1 MVRTRTGISDA
12 RIGNANLKTDD
23 LIDLLA
29 KDTTPQWP
37 FRTLYIAALCCG
49 VVLAGAVFFMTIGL
63 RPDLVLAVETPRFPL
78 KFAVMLPLA
87 MGAAGVTLAMAQ
99 PAAEMRIWR
108 WPLAAASALAIGAV
122 AGELYMLPRDMWMT
136 NLVGKNA
143 AFCLRTIPMLALGPL
158 ACLLLVLRHGAPTH
172 PGRTGA
178 FAGLAAGAIG
188 ATWYAA
194 HCPDDSP
201 LFVAVW
207 YSLGILAMTLAG
219 YAGGRSLLR
228 W

>member
-1 MVRTRTGISDA
+1 MS
-12 RIGNANLKTDD
+12 
-23 LIDLLA
+23 
-29 KDTTPQWP
+29 
-37 FRTLYIAALCCG
+37 
-49 VVLAGAVFFMTIGL
+49 
-63 RPDLVLAVETPRFPL
+63 
-78 KFAVMLPLA
+78 
-87 MGAAGVTLAMAQ
+87 AAGVTLAMAQ
-99 PAAEMRIWR
+99 PGADSGIWG
-108 WPLAAASALAIGAV
+108 WLLVAASALAVGAI
-122 AGELYMLPRDMWMT
+122 ASELYVLPPELWMT

-158 ACLLLVLRHGAPTH
+158 LCLLYVLRRGAPTH

-178 FAGLAAGAIG
+178 WAGLAAGAIG

-207 YSLGILAMTLAG
+207 YSLGMLMMTLAG
-219 YAGGRSLLR
+219 YVSGRHLLR

>member
-1 MVRTRTGISDA
+1 V
-12 RIGNANLKTDD
+12 KTDD

-29 KDTTPQWP
+29 KDAAPQWP
-37 FRTLYIAALCCG
+37 FRTLYVAALCCG
-49 VVLAGAVFFMTIGL
+49 IVLAGVLFFTTVGL
-63 RPDLVLAVETPRFPL
+63 RPNIALAAETVRFPL
-78 KFAVMLPLA
+78 KFALMLPLA
-87 MGAAGVTLAMAQ
+87 LGAAGVTLAMAQ
-99 PAAEMRIWR
+99 PAADSGIWG
-108 WPLAAASALAIGAV
+108 WFLIAASALAAGAI
-122 AGELYMLPRDMWMT
+122 ASELYVLPPELWMT

-158 ACLLLVLRHGAPTH
+158 LCLLYVLRRGAPTH

-178 FAGLAAGAIG
+178 WAGLAAGAIG
-188 ATWYAA
+188 AAWYAA

-207 YSLGILAMTLAG
+207 YSLGILMMTLAG
-219 YAGGRSLLR
+219 YVSGRHLLR

>member
-1 MVRTRTGISDA
+1 M
-12 RIGNANLKTDD
+12 KTDD

-29 KDTTPQWP
+29 KDAAPQWP

-49 VVLAGAVFFMTIGL
+49 IGVAGVLFFTMVGL
-63 RPDLVLAVETPRFPL
+63 RPNFAQAAETFRFPL
-78 KFAVMLPLA
+78 KFALTLPLA
-87 MGAAGVTLAMAQ
+87 MGAAGLALALAQ
-99 PAAEMRIWR
+99 PAADSGISR
-108 WPLAAASALAIGAV
+108 WLVVAASAIAVGAIAS
-122 AGELYMLPRDMWMT
+122 ELYVLPPELWMT
-136 NLVGKNA
+136 NLVGHNA
-143 AFCLRTIPMLALGPL
+143 VFCLRTIPMLAAGPL
-158 ACLLLVLRHGAPTH
+158 LCLLFVLRRGAPTH

-178 FAGLAAGAIG
+178 WAGLAAGAIG

-207 YSLGILAMTLAG
+207 YSLGIAAMTFAG
-219 YAGGRSLLR
+219 YAAGRRLLR

>member
-1 MVRTRTGISDA
+1 M
-12 RIGNANLKTDD
+12 KTDD

-29 KDTTPQWP
+29 KDAAPQWP
-37 FRTLYIAALCCG
+37 FRTLYMAALGCG
-49 VVLAGAVFFMTIGL
+49 VVLAGVLFFMLVGL
-63 RPDLVLAVETPRFPL
+63 RPNFEQAAETIRFPL
-78 KFAVMLPLA
+78 KFLLMLPLA
-87 MGAAGVTLAMAQ
+87 MSAAGVTLAMAQ
-99 PAAEMRIWR
+99 PGADSGIWGWLLVAALA
-108 WPLAAASALAIGAV
+108 LAAGAIAS
-122 AGELYMLPRDMWMT
+122 ELYVLPPELWMT

-143 AFCLRTIPMLALGPL
+143 AFCLRTIPMLAAGPL
-158 ACLLLVLRHGAPTH
+158 LCLLFVLRRGAPTH

-178 FAGLAAGAIG
+178 WAGLAAGAIG

-207 YSLGILAMTLAG
+207 YSLGMLMMTLAG
-219 YAGGRSLLR
+219 YVSGRHLLR

>member
-1 MVRTRTGISDA
+1 M
-12 RIGNANLKTDD
+12 KTDD

-29 KDTTPQWP
+29 KDAAPQWP
-37 FRTLYIAALCCG
+37 FRTLYMAALCCG
-49 VVLAGAVFFMTIGL
+49 IVLAGVLFFTTVGL
-63 RPDLVLAVETPRFPL
+63 RPNIALAAETVRFPL
-78 KFAVMLPLA
+78 KFALMLPLA
-87 MGAAGVTLAMAQ
+87 LGAAGVTLAMAQ
-99 PAAEMRIWR
+99 PAADRGIWG
-108 WPLAAASALAIGAV
+108 WFLIAASALAIGAV
-122 AGELYMLPRDMWMT
+122 AIELYVLPSELWMT
-136 NLVGKNA
+136 NLVGQNA

-158 ACLLLVLRHGAPTH
+158 LCLLYVLRRGAPTH

-178 FAGLAAGAIG
+178 WAGLAAGAIG

-207 YSLGILAMTLAG
+207 YSLGITVMTLAG
-219 YAGGRSLLR
+219 YAVGRSRLR

>member
-1 MVRTRTGISDA
+1 M
-12 RIGNANLKTDD
+12 KTDD

-29 KDTTPQWP
+29 KDAAPQWP

-49 VVLAGAVFFMTIGL
+49 IVLAGVLFFTTVGL
-63 RPDLVLAVETPRFPL
+63 RPNLVQAAENFRFPL
-78 KFAVMLPLA
+78 KFALMLPLA
-87 MGAAGVTLAMAQ
+87 MGAAGVALALAQ
-99 PAAEMRIWR
+99 PAAGSGVWR
-108 WPLAAASALAIGAV
+108 WLVVAASALAVGAI
-122 AGELYMLPRDMWMT
+122 ASELYVLPSELWMT
-136 NLVGKNA
+136 NLVGHNA
-143 AFCLRTIPMLALGPL
+143 AFCLRTIPMLAMGPL
-158 ACLLLVLRHGAPTH
+158 LCLLFVLRRGAPTH

-178 FAGLAAGAIG
+178 WAGLAAGAIG

-219 YAGGRSLLR
+219 YAGGRRLLR

>member
-1 MVRTRTGISDA
+1 M
-12 RIGNANLKTDD
+12 KTDD

-29 KDTTPQWP
+29 KDAAPQWP

-49 VVLAGAVFFMTIGL
+49 IVLAGVLFFTMVGL
-63 RPDLVLAVETPRFPL
+63 RPNFAQAAETLRFPL
-78 KFAVMLPLA
+78 KFVLMLPLA
-87 MGAAGVTLAMAQ
+87 IGAAGVTLATAQ
-99 PAAEMRIWR
+99 PAADSGIWG
-108 WPLAAASALAIGAV
+108 WLLGAALALAAGAIAS
-122 AGELYMLPRDMWMT
+122 ELYVLPPELWMT
-136 NLVGKNA
+136 NLVGHNA
-143 AFCLRTIPMLALGPL
+143 AFCLRTIPMLAAGPL
-158 ACLLLVLRHGAPTH
+158 LCLLFVLRRGAPTH

-178 FAGLAAGAIG
+178 WAGLAAGAIG

-207 YSLGILAMTLAG
+207 YSLGILMMTLAG
-219 YAGGRSLLR
+219 YVSGRHLLR

>member
-1 MVRTRTGISDA
+1 M
-12 RIGNANLKTDD
+12 KTDD

-29 KDTTPQWP
+29 KDAAPQWP
-37 FRTLYIAALCCG
+37 FRTLYFAALFCG
-49 VVLAGAVFFMTIGL
+49 VVLAGVLFFTTVGL
-63 RPDLVLAVETPRFPL
+63 RPNLAQAAETLRFPL
-78 KFAVMLPLA
+78 KFALTLPLA
-87 MGAAGVTLAMAQ
+87 MGAAGVALAMAQ
-99 PAAEMRIWR
+99 PAAGNGIWG
-108 WPLAAASALAIGAV
+108 WLLIAAAALAAGAIGS
-122 AGELYMLPRDMWMT
+122 ELYVLPSDMWMT
-136 NLVGKNA
+136 NLVGRNA

-158 ACLLLVLRHGAPTH
+158 VCLLLVLRRGAPTH

-207 YSLGILAMTLAG
+207 YSLGILAMMLAG
-219 YAGGRSLLR
+219 YAGGRRLLR

>member
-1 MVRTRTGISDA
+1 M
-12 RIGNANLKTDD
+12 KTDD

-29 KDTTPQWP
+29 KDAAPQWP
-37 FRTLYIAALCCG
+37 FRTLYMAALGCG
-49 VVLAGAVFFMTIGL
+49 VVLAGVLFFMLVGL
-63 RPDLVLAVETPRFPL
+63 RPNFEQAAETIRFPL
-78 KFAVMLPLA
+78 KFLLMLPLA
-87 MGAAGVTLAMAQ
+87 MSAAGVTLAMAQ
-99 PAAEMRIWR
+99 PAADSGIWG
-108 WPLAAASALAIGAV
+108 WLLVAALALAAGAIAS
-122 AGELYMLPRDMWMT
+122 ELYVLPPELWMT

-143 AFCLRTIPMLALGPL
+143 AFCLRTIPMLAAGPL
-158 ACLLLVLRHGAPTH
+158 LCLLFVLRRGAPTH

-178 FAGLAAGAIG
+178 WAGLAAGAIG

-207 YSLGILAMTLAG
+207 YSLGMLMMTLAG
-219 YAGGRSLLR
+219 YVSGRHLLR

>member
-1 MVRTRTGISDA
+1 M
-12 RIGNANLKTDD
+12 KTDD

-29 KDTTPQWP
+29 KDAAPQWP
-37 FRTLYIAALCCG
+37 FRTLYVAALCCG
-49 VVLAGAVFFMTIGL
+49 IVLAGVLFFTTVGL
-63 RPDLVLAVETPRFPL
+63 RPNFEQAAETIRFPL
-78 KFAVMLPLA
+78 KFALMLPLA
-87 MGAAGVTLAMAQ
+87 MSAAGVTLAMAQ
-99 PAAEMRIWR
+99 PGADSGIWG
-108 WPLAAASALAIGAV
+108 WLLVAASALAVGAI
-122 AGELYMLPRDMWMT
+122 ASELYVLPPELWMT

-158 ACLLLVLRHGAPTH
+158 LCLLYVLRRGAPTH

-178 FAGLAAGAIG
+178 WAGLAAGAIG

-207 YSLGILAMTLAG
+207 YSLGMLMMTLAG
-219 YAGGRSLLR
+219 YVSGRHLLR

>member
-1 MVRTRTGISDA
+1 V
-12 RIGNANLKTDD
+12 KTDD

-29 KDTTPQWP
+29 KDAAPQWP
-37 FRTLYIAALCCG
+37 FRTLYVAALCCG
-49 VVLAGAVFFMTIGL
+49 IVLAGVLFFTTVGL
-63 RPDLVLAVETPRFPL
+63 RPNFEQAAETIRFPL
-78 KFAVMLPLA
+78 KFALMLPLA
-87 MGAAGVTLAMAQ
+87 MSAAGVTLAMAQ
-99 PAAEMRIWR
+99 PGADSGIWG
-108 WPLAAASALAIGAV
+108 WLLVAASALAVGAI
-122 AGELYMLPRDMWMT
+122 ASELYVLPPELWMT

-158 ACLLLVLRHGAPTH
+158 LCLLYVLRRGAPTH

-178 FAGLAAGAIG
+178 WAGLAAGAIG

-207 YSLGILAMTLAG
+207 YSLGMLMMTLAG
-219 YAGGRSLLR
+219 YVSGRHLLR

>member
-1 MVRTRTGISDA
+1 M
-12 RIGNANLKTDD
+12 KTDD
-23 LIDLLA
+23 LIHLLA
-29 KDTTPQWP
+29 RDAAPQWS
-37 FRTLYIAALCCG
+37 FRTLYIAALFCG
-49 VVLAGAVFFMTIGL
+49 VVLAGAVFFTTVGL
-63 RPDLVLAVETPRFPL
+63 RPDFALAAGTPRFPL
-78 KFAVMLPLA
+78 KFALMLPLA
-87 MGAAGVTLAMAQ
+87 LGAAGVTLAMAQ
-99 PAAEMRIWR
+99 PAAGSGIWR
-108 WPLAAASALAIGAV
+108 WVLVAVSALAVGAI
-122 AGELYMLPRDMWMT
+122 ASELYVLPPEMWMT
-136 NLVGKNA
+136 SLVGQNA
-143 AFCLRTIPMLALGPL
+143 AFCLRTIPLLALGPL
-158 ACLLLVLRHGAPTH
+158 ACLLLVLRQGAPTY
-172 PGRTGA
+172 PGLTGA